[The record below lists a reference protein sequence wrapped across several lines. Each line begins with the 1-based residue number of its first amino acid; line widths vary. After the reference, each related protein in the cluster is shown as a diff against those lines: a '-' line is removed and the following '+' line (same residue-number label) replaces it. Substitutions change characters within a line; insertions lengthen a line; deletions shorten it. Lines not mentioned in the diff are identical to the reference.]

1 MAQLKN
7 EEAYNAAMQ
16 RIEEL
21 LKVVTDET
29 PVSDPNYQE
38 LDILSDMV
46 AEYENIHYTFAKPK
60 LTDVI
65 RLRMYERSLTQAAV
79 ARLLGISPSRMS
91 ELMHG
96 KMEPSYQ
103 LSRDLCLK
111 LNIGRNLRPKINV
124 NFNIIENIL
133 NTSVFLSASCKISK
147 FI

>member
-1 MAQLKN
+1 MAQLKT

-21 LKVVTDET
+21 LKVVTDKT
-29 PVSDPNYQE
+29 PTTD
-38 LDILSDMV
+38 
-46 AEYENIHYTFAKPK
+46 EYEDLHFSFSKPT
-60 LTDVI
+60 LPDVI

-79 ARLLGISPSRMS
+79 AQLLGISASRMS

-111 LNIGRNLRPKINV
+111 LNIEPAVVLGV
-124 NFNIIENIL
+124 
-133 NTSVFLSASCKISK
+133 
-147 FI
+147 

>member
-1 MAQLKN
+1 MAQLKT

-29 PVSDPNYQE
+29 PTTDPNYQE

-46 AEYENIHYTFAKPK
+46 AEYEDLHFSFKKPT
-60 LTDVI
+60 LPDII
-65 RLRMYERSLTQAAV
+65 RLRMYERCLTQAAV
-79 ARLLGISPSRMS
+79 AQLLGISASRMS

-96 KMEPSYQ
+96 KMTPSYQ

-111 LNIGRNLRPKINV
+111 LNIEPAVVLGV
-124 NFNIIENIL
+124 
-133 NTSVFLSASCKISK
+133 
-147 FI
+147 

>member
-1 MAQLKN
+1 MAQLKT

-29 PVSDPNYQE
+29 PVTDPNYQE

-46 AEYENIHYTFAKPK
+46 EEYEDIHYPIGKPE
-60 LTDVI
+60 LADVI
-65 RLRMYERSLTQAAV
+65 RLRMYERNLTQAAV
-79 ARLLGISPSRMS
+79 AQLLGISPSRMS

-103 LSRDLCLK
+103 LSRRLCTK
-111 LNIGRNLRPKINV
+111 LS
-124 NFNIIENIL
+124 IEP
-133 NTSVFLSASCKISK
+133 SVVLGV
-147 FI
+147 